1 MRKSTVIIILCVIFA
16 VFALSAC
23 QGTTSLSI
31 ADAQMTTALDS
42 NNSSI
47 DNVTSYNIDAE
58 QFIVTA
64 TVNAPEDTML
74 IFVWKQGSNIIYTSE
89 KLDVSDTNEYLVYAT
104 LTNDQIWDEGDYSV
118 EIYVNDDTQP
128 TESVDFT
135 VTGN

>member
-1 MRKSTVIIILCVIFA
+1 
-16 VFALSAC
+16 
-23 QGTTSLSI
+23 
-31 ADAQMTTALDS
+31 MTTALDS